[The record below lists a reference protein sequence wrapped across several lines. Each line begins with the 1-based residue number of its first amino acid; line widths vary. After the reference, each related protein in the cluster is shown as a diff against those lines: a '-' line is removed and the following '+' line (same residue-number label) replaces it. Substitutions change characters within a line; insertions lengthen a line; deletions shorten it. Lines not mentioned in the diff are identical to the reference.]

1 MMIRDLIIV
10 LAVEQKET
18 FLQSTKNYLIILFI
32 DAVKELSNRA
42 GIKIN
47 FEQTSNNKDYDKH
60 LKILEIS
67 TKWFEENLK
76 VENNLCRKYLHNRK
90 LSDETIEHF

>member
-1 MMIRDLIIV
+1 MFWLWSKRRIFTIYQEL
-10 LAVEQKET
+10 
-18 FLQSTKNYLIILFI
+18 FNYTFI

-47 FEQTSNNKDYDKH
+47 FEQTSNYKEYDKH

-67 TKWFEENLK
+67 AKWFEENLK
-76 VENNLCRKYLHNRK
+76 VENNLCRN
-90 LSDETIEHF
+90 I